1 MYRRCVFLA
10 AFALLLACTS
20 AMAKSDKNM
29 ETGIVIAAFGTTVPE
44 ARKDYEIID
53 KAVKSRYPGIPV
65 EWGYTAKQVRQTVR
79 ETQNMDALSV
89 EQALAR
95 MSEQGVKRVA
105 VLTLLMIPGEEYRD
119 VTRICAAMTGLPK
132 GLEAVAASAPLVCG
146 AAEAKELAKALT
158 KEFGSEKGGVLFV
171 GHGSPHS
178 SGSLAYAA
186 LAHYLADID
195 ERFQI
200 GVIEGEPGTDAAF
213 AAFKKQKQKSVI
225 LVPFLIVA
233 GDHAR
238 NDIAGA
244 ASDSLAS
251 RLKAEG
257 MVVDVKLQG
266 LPRMPDVTAMW
277 LERLDAAMQDL
288 ND

>member
-1 MYRRCVFLA
+1 
-10 AFALLLACTS
+10 
-20 AMAKSDKNM
+20 MAKEK
-29 ETGIVIAAFGTTVPE
+29 
-44 ARKDYEIID
+44 ID
-53 KAVKSRYPGIPV
+53 DWF
-65 EWGYTAKQVRQTVR
+65 E
-79 ETQNMDALSV
+79 M
-89 EQALAR
+89 
-95 MSEQGVKRVA
+95 
-105 VLTLLMIPGEEYRD
+105 
-119 VTRICAAMTGLPK
+119 
-132 GLEAVAASAPLVCG
+132 
-146 AAEAKELAKALT
+146 AKELAKALT

-277 LERLDAAMQDL
+277 LERLDAAIQDL